1 MTDVAAPVL
10 ASVIVLAV
18 HDLTRRTVAEQ
29 GRIRTQI
36 EDLVRGALRLV
47 PAERRIVL
55 DAPQGTVVALLDRR
69 RAALELAERVQA
81 GAADLPLCIGINYGP
96 VTIVEDANRG
106 QALVG
111 DGITAGMTMAQAAAP
126 GRMIASRPFQE
137 ALQADAPDSAARLG
151 PAGLHTDAQV
161 RTHELFTLD
170 QRTVRSRRKRLAIA
184 GVMAFAGILMLGV
197 VARMALYG
205 SGLRA
210 APAVIEFQVTPRG
223 DVYMDGVLKG
233 KSPPLTR
240 LEIAPGRHTIEIRN
254 SQYPPLKVEIN
265 PGAAEEMTIAH
276 SFSSRSAGAKS
287 SKDGD
292 KSVRESAREG
302 WRSFR
307 RGVGF

>member
-36 EDLVRGALRLV
+36 EDLVRGALRPV

-55 DAPQGTVVALLDRR
+55 DAPQGIVVALLNRH

-111 DGITAGMTMAQAAAP
+111 DGIAAAMTMAQAAAP
-126 GRMIASRPFQE
+126 ARMIASRAFQE
-137 ALQADAPDSAARLG
+137 ALQADAPDSAARLS
-151 PAGLHTDAQV
+151 PAGVHTDARV

-170 QRTVRSRRKRLAIA
+170 QRAARSRRKRLAIA
-184 GVMAFAGILMLGV
+184 GVMAFAGILALGV
-197 VARMALYG
+197 VARLALYG

-210 APAVIEFQVTPRG
+210 APAVIEFQITPRG
-223 DVYMDGVLKG
+223 DVYVDGVLKG
-233 KSPPLTR
+233 NSPPLTR

-265 PGAAEEMTIAH
+265 PGAGEEMTIAH
-276 SFSSRSAGAKS
+276 SFRSRSAGAKS
-287 SKDGD
+287 STGD
-292 KSVRESAREG
+292 KSLRESAREG

-307 RGVGF
+307 RGLGF